1 MNLNIYTKL
10 LLPSLL
16 AFIVFTL
23 SMHFIWAP
31 KHIDNQKQQY
41 LHNQRDAAVTMAP
54 EVVRSLLSSDFATLY
69 AFLDEQ
75 KLRHQSQ
82 WLTIEV
88 FDENNKRLYPLQ
100 EEMSTDIDE
109 GLLLKQPIYHDDTYI
124 GLLQISLNWTEQL
137 QAVRHDMAQIEFG
150 LVGLFMFFIASSF
163 IANAIFVNRPLER
176 LTIAAK
182 KLADGE
188 FNGRLPGA
196 STDEIGQLTRSF
208 DKMRT
213 ALGNAMHSLEAS
225 EARQRAVI
233 TNMSEAVITI
243 TPKGIIEDFNP
254 AAEKIFGYS
263 AKEMIGRN
271 IKILM
276 QEDHH
281 DHHDQYLA
289 DYMRTGKQNILMRE
303 RELVARH
310 KNGRPIEITL
320 NVSEIRN
327 EDHHLFCGV
336 IRDISARKQYESAL
350 KNAKEQAEDASRAK
364 SQFLANM
371 SHEIRTPMNGVLGMA
386 QLLADTE
393 LKEDQKE
400 YLGVIMN
407 SGNMLLSIINDI
419 LDFSKIEAGKMEL
432 EEAPF
437 NLEQTAYSITQ
448 MLSPKAEEKGIEALF
463 NFSGNCPR
471 HVIGDVGRLRQV
483 LVNLYGNAI
492 KFTNQGHVVLDV
504 RSEDISDDEVVLKLS
519 VQDTGIGINEHDQRK
534 LFSSFSQADASTT
547 RKFGGTGL
555 GLAISKQ
562 LVELMGGTIEVS
574 SIPDQGSTFTVTL
587 RLHLAETAT
596 ESAPA
601 IDLQGTHALIVD
613 DNPNHLKILEQQLLL
628 SGMQVDAAESAQRAL
643 DILHAHPAD
652 TFDVLIIDHRMPNV
666 DGEQLGRSVMQD
678 EHFAGLPLVLI
689 TSNSGKKNARYF
701 RGIGFAEYLTK
712 PIQREM
718 LAQVMRRVIAGARHP
733 GGPSTTPHKVE
744 NQSIT
749 MPQARLLLVE
759 DDKTNQLVARGILGN
774 LGYQPDLANDGE
786 QACRMVAEQ
795 PYDLILMDCRMPN
808 MDGYEASR
816 TIRAMGDNPN
826 RDIPII
832 ALTANIQESDQEQCL
847 ASGMNDFLGKPFEID
862 DLRQKLLQWLAEPA
876 GEET

>member
-23 SMHFIWAP
+23 GMHFIWAP
-31 KHIDNQKQQY
+31 NHIDNQKQQY

-54 EVVRSLLSSDFATLY
+54 ELVRSLLAYDFATLY

-75 KLRHQSQ
+75 KLRHQNQ
-82 WLTIEV
+82 WLAIDV
-88 FDENNKRLYPLQ
+88 FDENNKRLYPLTEQ
-100 EEMSTDIDE
+100 ISTDIDE
-109 GLLLKQPIYHDDTYI
+109 GLLLKQPIYHESTYI
-124 GLLQISLNWTEQL
+124 GLLQITLNWEEQL
-137 QAVRHDMAQIEFG
+137 QAVRHDVAQVEFG
-150 LVGLFMFFIASSF
+150 LLALFMFFIASSF
-163 IANAIFVNRPLER
+163 IANVVFINRPLDR
-176 LTIAAK
+176 LTIAAR

-188 FNGRLPGA
+188 FNGGLPVT

-233 TNMSEAVITI
+233 INMSEAVITI

-281 DHHDQYLA
+281 DRHDQYLA

-350 KNAKEQAEDASRAK
+350 KKAKEQAEDASRAK

-393 LKEDQKE
+393 LEEDQKE
-400 YLGVIMN
+400 YLGVIMS

-437 NLEQTAYSITQ
+437 NLEQMAYSITQ

-504 RSEDISDDEVVLKLS
+504 RSEDVSDGKVVLKIS
-519 VQDTGIGINEHDQRK
+519 VQDTGIGINEDDQRR

-562 LVELMGGTIEVS
+562 LVELMGGAIEVS
-574 SIPDQGSTFTVTL
+574 STPGQGSTFTVTL
-587 RLHLAETAT
+587 RLHLAETAAEPET
-596 ESAPA
+596 A

-643 DILHAHPAD
+643 DILHAHPN

-678 EHFAGLPLVLI
+678 DRFANLPLVLI

-701 RGIGFAEYLTK
+701 KSIGFAEYLTK

-718 LAQVMRRVIAGARHP
+718 LAQVMRRVIADAQQP
-733 GGPSTTPHKVE
+733 DTPSTPPTRVE
-744 NQSIT
+744 NPSDV

-786 QACRMVAEQ
+786 QACRMVSEQ
-795 PYDLILMDCRMPN
+795 SYDLILMDCRMPN
-808 MDGYEASR
+808 MDGYEAAR
-816 TIRAMGDNPN
+816 TIRAMDDSPN
-826 RDIPII
+826 RNIPII

-862 DLRQKLLQWLAEPA
+862 DLRQKLLQWLSEPA
-876 GEET
+876 GDEA